1 MNMKRLVVAAV
12 LTFLVVIV
20 AEGQTASQNEPAA
33 SVESIAGIYSLSHWQ
48 YSDNKPVAQM
58 AIIVWSKDTFLVRG
72 VGEKPD
78 QVLIGMGGVDGRE
91 GYYEWKFADG
101 KAGRTTFVVN
111 ADGTLKG
118 HVLGSGLDWWYLA
131 RRAQSGPEKK

>member
-1 MNMKRLVVAAV
+1 MNMKRLVVAAL
-12 LTFLVVIV
+12 LTFTVVAI
-20 AEGQTASQNEPAA
+20 AEGQTASQNEPAV

-48 YSDNKPVAQM
+48 SSNNIPVAQM
-58 AIIVWSKDTFLVRG
+58 AIIAWSKDTFFVRG

-78 QVLIGMGGVDGRE
+78 QVWVGMGGVDGRE

-101 KAGRTTFVVN
+101 KSGRTTFVIN

-131 RRAQSGPEKK
+131 RRAQSASEKK